1 MPKSLKDILGG
12 VLGSKP
18 KSKPKPKP
26 KSNPYQINLR
36 GFGSEY
42 TNTKEGFGLDV
53 FDLTDTPGGLTAKQK
68 YEAAAEPVPFDSDYQ
83 DYLKRIGVYD
93 VVEKARLEWDKK
105 FDESPKGKRLTAE
118 IEARDKHDQAE
129 WSRKF
134 RRQDNPPQ
142 ITARGIPAGLFTGEA
157 TEEGMRHF
165 VSPFD
170 AGKSPLRAKRH
181 QKAFE
186 SVLKPKRSRT
196 KKMKKLYGAVG
207 EGVQSFGDYM
217 KDQERV
223 RSTGRTRR
231 IRKTGYTAQ

>member
-1 MPKSLKDILGG
+1 MPGLKDILGG
-12 VLGSKP
+12 TRRRNP
-18 KSKPKPKP
+18 AKSKPKPKP
-26 KSNPYQINLR
+26 KPNYQISLQ

-53 FDLTDTPGGLTAKQK
+53 VDLTDTPGGLTAKQK
-68 YEAAAEPVPFDSDYQ
+68 YEAAAEPVPFGADYQ

-105 FDESPKGKRLTAE
+105 FDESPEGKRLTAE
-118 IEARDKHDQAE
+118 IEARDKLHQAE
-129 WSRKF
+129 WSRKS
-134 RRQDNPPQ
+134 RQQDQPQ
-142 ITARGIPAGLFTGEA
+142 INARGLPAGLFTGEA
-157 TEEGMRHF
+157 TEEEMRHF
-165 VSPFD
+165 FSPFD

-181 QKAFE
+181 QMAFE

-196 KKMKKLYGAVG
+196 KKMKKLYGAI
-207 EGVQSFGDYM
+207 EGGVRTFGDYM